1 MKKAVLPILQTNKQT
16 NNQSTMMLPAG
27 GIMVVPVLREIA
39 KRIVRDMADRTS

>member
-27 GIMVVPVLREIA
+27 GIMVVPVFKGNSKAYCKGYGR
-39 KRIVRDMADRTS
+39 